1 VNSAIVWGAVAV
13 AVLNAVPALLGAW
26 HWYRGEESRAFW
38 LLLRVGQVAAVV
50 LVVAVGVLAA
60 AGKYSSEHLFYLYA
74 LLPVPVAFIAEQF
87 RVSAAQTVLDQR
99 GLEGAQAVG
108 KLPPAEQRKVVR
120 QILRREMGVMT
131 LSALVVVFL
140 ALRAAATAHGL

>member
-13 AVLNAVPALLGAW
+13 AVLNAAPALVGAW
-26 HWYRGEESRAFW
+26 RWYRGEESRTFW

-60 AGKYSSEHLFYLYA
+60 AGKYSSEHLFYLYV

-87 RVSAAQTVLDQR
+87 RVSAAQSILDQR

-108 KLPPAEQRKVVR
+108 KLPQAEQRKLVR
-120 QILRREMGVMT
+120 LILRRELGVMT
-131 LSALVVVFL
+131 LSALVVLFL
-140 ALRAAATAHGL
+140 ALRAAATAHGI

>member
-26 HWYRGEESRAFW
+26 YWHRGQESRAFW
-38 LLLRVGQVAAVV
+38 LLLRVGQVAAVL

-87 RVSAAQTVLDQR
+87 RVSAAQSILDQR
-99 GLEGAQAVG
+99 GLEGAHAVG
-108 KLPPAEQRKVVR
+108 KLPQAEQRELVR
-120 QILRREMGVMT
+120 LILRREMGVMT